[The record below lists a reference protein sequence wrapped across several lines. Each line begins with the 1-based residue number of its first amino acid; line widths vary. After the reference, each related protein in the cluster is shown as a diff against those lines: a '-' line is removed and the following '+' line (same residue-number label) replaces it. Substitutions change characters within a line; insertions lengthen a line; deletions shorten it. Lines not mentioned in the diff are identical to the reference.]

1 MPWGEVHEVIGPV
14 RLVLAGKDDK
24 VSGDDLRSR
33 LGMCFRVLDGTH

>member
-1 MPWGEVHEVIGPV
+1 MPWGEVNEVIGPV

-33 LGMCFRVLDGTH
+33 LGAIPSS